1 MLTIHTTFEIQ
12 KTLPVQHFW
21 ASGRHHQSD
30 PRAPPN
36 AAADG
41 HTSLFVLSCCGAA
54 CVLPAGLGC
63 GVMLT
68 PPWPMRPGCSHTCS
82 ARQLPAPARAPA
94 RARHASSPP
103 SVAGHGCAR
112 RDAAAKAAAVARD
125 SRAGV
130 SVAISSSRLRSC
142 GRGFGGRAGTHRS
155 EHVQYELRARS
166 LVQTCASKAE
176 RVRGSVRDTVHEEAM
191 LASST
196 VDERRSSSKTK
207 VALPLSE
214 IVWRSTPAT
223 AQIHAHLGDFGSVGY
238 DLGLLGLRRT
248 QIVALPTARSAA
260 LAKFCRRGRRPRAFP
275 RGYCS

>member
-1 MLTIHTTFEIQ
+1 
-12 KTLPVQHFW
+12 
-21 ASGRHHQSD
+21 
-30 PRAPPN
+30 
-36 AAADG
+36 
-41 HTSLFVLSCCGAA
+41 
-54 CVLPAGLGC
+54 VLPAGLGC

-68 PPWPMRPGCSHTCS
+68 PPCDLAARTH
-82 ARQLPAPARAPA
+82 ALHANLRQLPAPARARA

-112 RDAAAKAAAVARD
+112 LDVDLDAAAKAAAVACD

-176 RVRGSVRDTVHEEAM
+176 RVRGSVREKVHEEAM

-260 LAKFCRRGRRPRAFP
+260 LAKFCRRGRRPRAFS
-275 RGYCS
+275 RGDCSCGSMLSGYPH

>member
-1 MLTIHTTFEIQ
+1 M
-12 KTLPVQHFW
+12 
-21 ASGRHHQSD
+21 
-30 PRAPPN
+30 
-36 AAADG
+36 
-41 HTSLFVLSCCGAA
+41 
-54 CVLPAGLGC
+54 
-63 GVMLT
+63 
-68 PPWPMRPGCSHTCS
+68 
-82 ARQLPAPARAPA
+82 
-94 RARHASSPP
+94 
-103 SVAGHGCAR
+103 
-112 RDAAAKAAAVARD
+112 
-125 SRAGV
+125 
-130 SVAISSSRLRSC
+130 AISSSRLRSC

-176 RVRGSVRDTVHEEAM
+176 RVRGSVREKVHEEAM

-248 QIVALPTARSAA
+248 QIVALPTARSAKRGFSEILPVEVGGHEHSRVGIA
-260 LAKFCRRGRRPRAFP
+260 AEAPCSAATPTNSTTPRRLRLVRKRHRGGVGSNFIVVIMNGSTETFFRLRPKPIATSTPLNPTVAASATPSLQR
-275 RGYCS
+275 